1 MNTSAVASLTN
12 TELRREINALHGLL
26 HFSQERR
33 YPDGVTT
40 QLKMM
45 LRRLEGNLSM
55 AEDDRDTSTPQ
66 SRGML
71 R

>member
-1 MNTSAVASLTN
+1 VNTSAAASLSN
-12 TELRREINALHGLL
+12 TDLRREINALHGLL

-45 LRRLEGNLSM
+45 LRNLEGSLSV
-55 AEDDRDTSTPQ
+55 AENRDTSTPQ
-66 SRGML
+66 
-71 R
+71 